1 MKTDTLFYQLFQ
13 SFHTLLFEL
22 IDRPIADAEGYQFTT
37 AEIKEKAFRFDGIFI
52 PTTDDKP
59 IFFIEVQFQPK
70 NDFYWEYLS
79 EIFLYLNQYRPINKW
94 QAVAIF
100 ARRNCEP
107 EIVDHVQEMID
118 SNRIIRVYLED
129 WLSQETNS
137 LTIAIIQLILAP
149 ENKAPKLA
157 RQINEKV
164 QQETD
169 SDLQEQVV
177 KFIETVLVYKFPKL
191 SRQEIEAMFTFNDLK
206 NTRVYQDAKQEGKQE
221 GLQLGKQEG
230 LQLGKQEGL
239 QRQVAMLLRMLTRK
253 FGKLSP
259 RTKNR
264 ITKLSVT
271 QLENLAEVIFDLQTV
286 ADLNTWLRNNG

>member
-1 MKTDTLFYQLFQ
+1 LKTDTLFYQLFQ